1 MSTDGELTLIPAAE
15 PPPAQVKPVRKR
27 KRSRKKKAKAAATE
41 STSASAPAIVD
52 YLAALGVDVDPG
64 DLAPP
69 SVDTLF
75 HASDSPTKWI
85 DRDGNAVPKA
95 VGELYRIDAAVGTS
109 RTQRTIRAK
118 EAEGF
123 RVVPREAG
131 LRWQSVGLDDE
142 NHIAMVRTPGAKKA
156 YDQAQAMKRA
166 KRMGKHRTQPQLPGG
181 GVATVETNTTDVS
194 IPLRS

>member
-1 MSTDGELTLIPAAE
+1 MAE
-15 PPPAQVKPVRKR
+15 PPPAKAKPARKKR
-27 KRSRKKKAKAAATE
+27 KRTARKKKAKATE
-41 STSASAPAIVD
+41 STSASAPAIVG
-52 YLAALGVDVDPG
+52 YLAGLGVDVDPD

-85 DRDGNAVPKA
+85 DRDGNPVPRGL
-95 VGELYRIDAAVGTS
+95 GELYRIDAAVGES

-142 NHIAMVRTPGAKKA
+142 NHIAMVRTPGAKK
-156 YDQAQAMKRA
+156 
-166 KRMGKHRTQPQLPGG
+166 H
-181 GVATVETNTTDVS
+181 TTRRR
-194 IPLRS
+194 L